1 MASRTRFTVA
11 ALRHKTS
18 CQQTRNMRRALGER
32 AWTVELLRLQ
42 PRVRPHSRHQLA
54 EQVVL
59 DVVCVTVV
67 VTLGLKLCHQSFQLL
82 FDTG

>member
-32 AWTVELLRLQ
+32 VELLRLQ

-59 DVVCVTVV
+59 DVVCITVV
-67 VTLGLKLCHQSFQLL
+67 VTVGLKLCHQRFQLL
-82 FDTG
+82 FDTK